1 MNRPRPATGFTAPG
15 RPAPGLSEHLPYS
28 GSRAPDS
35 SAPGTNGNTLP
46 GVPGHSLAQLRSSNL
61 RAVTA
66 LLASGGPQSRADLAR
81 GSGLSRTTVS
91 SLVTELL
98 ASGLVVETDERGT
111 PYKGGSGRP
120 PLLVALALRPGGV
133 AGVDIGHRHVRVAV
147 SDRSAQ
153 ILAEVETQT
162 DADPAGSA
170 TLDIAADLVR
180 RAADQADIPVAEL
193 LLVGLCVP
201 GPIDRRS
208 ARVDHA
214 VLPGWN
220 ALAPADEL
228 SRRLG
233 LPVVVDN
240 DANLGAIAEHQHG
253 AGRGAADVLYVKLAS
268 GVGAGLVL
276 GGRLHRGSTGLA
288 GEIGHVLARDG
299 GEVCRCGSRGCLET
313 EVSTRRLLALLRPV
327 YGDDLDLPG
336 LLRLDAD
343 GENAVRRVLTD
354 AGHTTGRVL
363 AGVCTTL
370 NPARVVVG
378 GSLGASATLVAAIRA
393 GVDRY
398 AYPEVAAT
406 CEVVSGRFGG
416 RAELMGSLALAINRA
431 AELA

>member
-1 MNRPRPATGFTAPG
+1 
-15 RPAPGLSEHLPYS
+15 
-28 GSRAPDS
+28 
-35 SAPGTNGNTLP
+35 
-46 GVPGHSLAQLRSSNL
+46 VPGHSLAQLRSSNL

-66 LLASGGPQSRADLAR
+66 LLASAGPQSRADLAR

-363 AGVCTTL
+363 AGICTTL